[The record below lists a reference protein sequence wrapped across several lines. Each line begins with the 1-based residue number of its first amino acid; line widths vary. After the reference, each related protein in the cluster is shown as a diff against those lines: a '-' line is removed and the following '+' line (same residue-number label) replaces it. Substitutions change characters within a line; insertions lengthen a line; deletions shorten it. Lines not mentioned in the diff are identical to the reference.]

1 VGLFKINQMP
11 EKKDV
16 KETARLTIICNNKE
30 QCTVKTKG
38 DMNEMTAALACLMD
52 TNHEDNKFR
61 EMMAIAI
68 QLIITEHEMKEK
80 KAAKKKSNPKQM
92 DGVKSKEPFVKTRK
106 KSAPK
111 KK

>member
-1 VGLFKINQMP
+1 MP

-16 KETARLTIICNNKE
+16 KETSRLTIICNNKE

-61 EMMAIAI
+61 EMMAIAL
-68 QLIITEHEMKEK
+68 QVIITEHEMKEK
-80 KAAKKKSNPKQM
+80 KAAKKK
-92 DGVKSKEPFVKTRK
+92 
-106 KSAPK
+106 AAK